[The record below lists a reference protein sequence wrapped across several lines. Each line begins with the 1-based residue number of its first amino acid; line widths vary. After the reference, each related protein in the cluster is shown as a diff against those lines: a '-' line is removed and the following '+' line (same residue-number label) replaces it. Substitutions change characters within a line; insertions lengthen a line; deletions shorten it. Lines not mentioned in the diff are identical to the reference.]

1 MRPELF
7 VRCLQLI
14 THAIQAHVGGQLIRN
29 ISICKSKSIYIRS
42 DRTQLLQADFDKNKK
57 KTTVENN
64 VDSAIWENTHVN
76 DRVDVIWASN
86 REIVGEP
93 FWIGKFPAALLTMS
107 PSDQ

>member
-29 ISICKSKSIYIRS
+29 ISICKSKIIYIRS

-76 DRVDVIWASN
+76 DRVDVISASN

-93 FWIGKFPAALLTMS
+93 F
-107 PSDQ
+107 

>member
-29 ISICKSKSIYIRS
+29 ISICKSKIIYIRS

-57 KTTVENN
+57 KTTGENN

-76 DRVDVIWASN
+76 DRVDVISASN

-93 FWIGKFPAALLTMS
+93 FWIGKFLAALLTMS
-107 PSDQ
+107 PSNQ

>member
-29 ISICKSKSIYIRS
+29 ISICKSKIIYIRS

-76 DRVDVIWASN
+76 DRLDVIWASN

-93 FWIGKFPAALLTMS
+93 F
-107 PSDQ
+107 